1 MYKYFICCNLYIVKD
16 RQPVFLGD
24 LQFEGVD
31 PLAEDEFDNGIW
43 DISRVNGYKSYY
55 KGGKTLSPSEPLSS
69 IITYFDDNHDF
80 IAEDKKYRDLI
91 AEVSKTL
98 EYKDDKKKGEDKKKS
113 KWGKKS
119 RKGPE
124 KKEEKK
130 KQDSD
135 DSTPAVV
142 TAPPLEYTEASIL
155 HKKALED
162 LPTLTTTNQALSR
175 IQTPAVVDNVIGR
188 QSIAPQDVWAD
199 STKTKLYIIPL
210 GGRVSSYEV

>member
-1 MYKYFICCNLYIVKD
+1 MVLHCDSYIVKD
-16 RQPVFLGD
+16 NHPVFLGD

-55 KGGKTLSPSEPLSS
+55 KGGKTLPPSEPLPS
-69 IITYFDDNHDF
+69 IITYFDDNYDF
-80 IAEDKKYRDLI
+80 VAEDKKYRDLI

-98 EYKDDKKKGEDKKKS
+98 EYKDDKKKGDEKKKS

-130 KQDSD
+130 KQEED
-135 DSTPAVV
+135 DSTPVVV

-162 LPTLTTTNQALSR
+162 LPTLTATNEALSR
-175 IQTPAVVDNVIGR
+175 IQTPVIVDNVIGR
-188 QSIAPQDVWAD
+188 QPITPQGVWAD